1 MQVTING
8 QTGFS
13 LSDQQLIDK
22 FIKGEEPNGIINGVN
37 ATFTSRKLFIS
48 ETVEV
53 YINGLKQMIT
63 KDYIT
68 TGYNTIILF
77 NSLELI
83 DQISINY
90 TKI

>member
-8 QTGFS
+8 QASFS
-13 LSDQQLIDK
+13 LSNQQIIDK
-22 FIKGEEPNGIINGVN
+22 FINGEEPNGIINGVN
-37 ATFTSRKLFIS
+37 ATFTSRKLFIQ

-63 KDYIT
+63 KDYII

-77 NSLELI
+77 NSLELM

-90 TKI
+90 AKI

>member
-8 QTGFS
+8 QTSFS
-13 LSDQQLIDK
+13 LSNQQTIDK
-22 FIKGEEPNGIINGVN
+22 FINGEEPNGIINGVN

-77 NSLELI
+77 NSLELT

>member
-8 QTGFS
+8 QASFS
-13 LSDQQLIDK
+13 LSNQQIIDK
-22 FIKGEEPNGIINGVN
+22 FINGEEPNGIINGVN
-37 ATFTSRKLFIS
+37 AIFTSRKLFIP

-53 YINGLKQMIT
+53 YINGLRQMIT

>member
-8 QTGFS
+8 QASFS
-13 LSDQQLIDK
+13 LSNQQIIDK
-22 FIKGEEPNGIINGVN
+22 FINGEEPNGIINGVN
-37 ATFTSRKLFIS
+37 ATFTSRKLFIP

-63 KDYIT
+63 KDYII

-77 NSLELI
+77 NSLELM

-90 TKI
+90 AKI

>member
-8 QTGFS
+8 QASFS
-13 LSDQQLIDK
+13 LSNQQIIDK
-22 FIKGEEPNGIINGVN
+22 FINGEEPNGIINGVN
-37 ATFTSRKLFIS
+37 AIFTSRKLFIP

-53 YINGLKQMIT
+53 YINGLRQMIT

-77 NSLELI
+77 NSLELT

-90 TKI
+90 IKI